1 MAMAEYIA
9 KVNAKD
15 VLRASMPLVI
25 ELENKKGEKLKM
37 KSTIHDLYFDRGI
50 LKIAMPSYQGR
61 FVPIQR
67 GEFIH
72 VTAIAEKVVYSFS
85 SRVLD
90 YGRDTESNF
99 LVMHITVPEQVDRVQ
114 RRRYVRIPL
123 VLSGNYTVEGED
135 IQHKFLTRDFSAGGI
150 LMCTSRFLKVGQTI
164 YIDLDLGDIK
174 LIKQKA
180 QIVRYAGFNE
190 TTGFHEYGVQFLDVS
205 PELEKSLVS
214 YVFQQEI
221 KLKKTREEV

>member
-1 MAMAEYIA
+1 MAEYIA
-9 KVNAKD
+9 KVNARD
-15 VLRASMPLVI
+15 VLKPGMPLTI
-25 ELENKKGEKLKM
+25 ELENKKGEKLRM
-37 KSTIHDLYFDRGI
+37 KSTIHDTYFNRGV
-50 LKIAMPSYQGR
+50 LKIAMPSYRGR

-72 VTAIAEKVVYSFS
+72 VTAIAEKVVYAFS

-90 YGRDTESNF
+90 HGRDVESNL
-99 LVMHITVPEQVDRVQ
+99 LVMHITVPEQVNRVQ
-114 RRRYVRIPL
+114 RRKYVRIPL
-123 VLSGNYTVEGED
+123 VLSGSFTIENED
-135 IQHKFLTRDFSAGGI
+135 VNHRFLTRDFSAGGV
-150 LMCTSRFLKVGQTI
+150 LMCTSKLMKVGQTI

-190 TTGFHEYGVQFLDVS
+190 TTGFHEYGVQFLDV
-205 PELEKSLVS
+205 PLELEKALVS